1 LKKTFASVLAFA
13 SAALALSG
21 CGGALG
27 GRDSNMDAQFR
38 GAFQMNVV
46 TNQCAITTTG
56 YDANLGIP
64 TTVYHLGYDEL
75 IFGSDNTG
83 YRICGQGVWVGKF
96 TGSMTQAASDTSAG
110 NAAVNFTIYDNSGKP
125 SGQTGSITGTILG
138 TGGPVVSTMSMQN
151 SANTDVDTRLTT
163 GGVNE
168 AYRNSITGSYST
180 LAGVYN
186 GKAAGTTMTIT
197 AGGSISGKL
206 VQGSFSGTITAF
218 HADTQVHDVS
228 VTFTTSAGVTQTM
241 TGVIGP
247 YGALPGE
254 IDVDGTFLLPN
265 GDAHPGVLI
274 ALAGG
279 GAAYADVF
287 AQK

>member
-1 LKKTFASVLAFA
+1 MAVLA
-13 SAALALSG
+13 G
-21 CGGALG
+21 CGAGGALG
-27 GRDSNMDAQFR
+27 VGHSNMAAQFR

-46 TNQCAITTTG
+46 TNQCSIVTTG
-56 YDANLGIP
+56 YDAALGIP
-64 TTVYHLGYDEL
+64 TQVSHLGYDEL

-83 YRICGQGVWVGKF
+83 YRICGQTVWVGPF
-96 TGSMTQAASDTSAG
+96 SGSLTQAASNTSAG
-110 NAAVNFTIYDNSGKP
+110 NATVNFTIYDKNGKP
-125 SGQTGSITGTILG
+125 SSQTGSITGTILG

-168 AYRNSITGSYST
+168 AYLNSITGSYST

-186 GKAAGTTMTIT
+186 GKSAGTSMTIT

-206 VQGSFSGTITAF
+206 VQGLFSGTITAF

-228 VTFTTSAGVTQTM
+228 VTFTTAAGVTQTM
-241 TGVIGP
+241 AGVIGP
-247 YGALPGE
+247 YGALPGT
-254 IDVDGTFLLPN
+254 IDVDGTSLLPN
-265 GDAHPGVLI
+265 GDGHPGVVI
-274 ALAGG
+274 ALSGN